1 MTPCVRPLSCVL
13 LALAL
18 LTVSADAARADWF
31 VTPFIGLKFAA
42 DTNFVDLEQGA
53 SNTKLTLGV
62 SAGAVSDGIFG
73 VEGEL
78 GYSPRF
84 FERSSGSLI
93 ARSNVLTLMGNL
105 IITAPRSLTG
115 YSLRP
120 FVSGGGGLMHVG
132 IHDVAN
138 VLDVNSNLFG
148 IDVGGG
154 AVGDLTR
161 RTSVRFDL
169 RFFKSVSNEDQ
180 DVVGFGGRTT
190 LSFWRAAVG
199 LAIR

>member
-1 MTPCVRPLSCVL
+1 MVALGL
-13 LALAL
+13 LA
-18 LTVSADAARADWF
+18 VSANPARADWF
-31 VTPFIGLKFAA
+31 VTPFIGLKFAG

-62 SAGAVSDGIFG
+62 AAGGVSNGIFG
-73 VEGEL
+73 FEGEL

-105 IITAPRSLTG
+105 IITAPKSLTG

-132 IHDVAN
+132 IHDKAN

-154 AVGDLTR
+154 AVGELTR
-161 RTSVRFDL
+161 RTSLRFDL
-169 RFFKSVSNEDQ
+169 RYFKSVTNEDQ
-180 DVVGFGGRTT
+180 EVVGFGQGK